1 MIRAVEWA
9 VGLATVV
16 LVAVGGWAMWAARR
30 KAVSRSTKAITQ
42 GQFLYEAVAEQEA
55 REVDGV
61 VARSEERRTEVHA
74 AAELEG
80 DAGTDAVTDLLT
92 RRRTR

>member
-16 LVAVGGWAMWAARR
+16 LVAVGGWAVWAARR

-42 GQFLYEAVAEQEA
+42 GQFLYEVAEQEA
-55 REVDGV
+55 LEVDRV
-61 VARSEERRTEVHA
+61 VARSEEHRAEVHA
-74 AAELEG
+74 AAELDG